1 MTSPQSFVDSLDKAI
16 AVINSELQKIRRDF
30 SKVIEEHDKAIEALR
45 AENTSLK
52 TRCESLE
59 ARIASLENSQVS
71 QAELINKRERFSR
84 RNNFRIVGLKTES
97 DEDSIQ
103 KAMEVIAKV
112 GVNNCK
118 IERDHRDGRSV
129 PGRDRH
135 LLVKLSYYQDKVT
148 IMKNARQALASENYY
163 IIDDLT
169 KLDLKEK
176 RRWSQQVNQL
186 FEQGTR
192 LRFSGGCWRSIN
204 AGDFNFVFNLELD
217 KTGGNPRTNF
227 KARETCLD
235 LMATYDLIDIWREKN
250 PCVKNF
256 TWSSN
261 VTPGIHCRLDY
272 FLVSRYVSHAVNET
286 IFSPG
291 NQSDHSCIS
300 LTIRLILSKEVPAI
314 GN

>member
-1 MTSPQSFVDSLDKAI
+1 MPGGRPAGSLGKKKREELAAQQRLTSLTSSLATNLRSKKTPTVQEYEDSEEDDVTTESFVDSLDKAI

-30 SKVIEEHDKAIEALR
+30 SKAIEEHDKAIEALR
-45 AENTSLK
+45 TENTSLK

-71 QAELINKRERFSR
+71 QAELINKQERFSR

-118 IERDHRDGRSV
+118 IERAHRDGRSV

-204 AGDFNFVFNLELD
+204 GKPYVFP
-217 KTGGNPRTNF
+217 T
-227 KARETCLD
+227 
-235 LMATYDLIDIWREKN
+235 
-250 PCVKNF
+250 
-256 TWSSN
+256 
-261 VTPGIHCRLDY
+261 
-272 FLVSRYVSHAVNET
+272 
-286 IFSPG
+286 
-291 NQSDHSCIS
+291 Q
-300 LTIRLILSKEVPAI
+300 
-314 GN
+314 